1 MKKMNMYW
9 PVVLIVISNV
19 VYNICSKQAPE
30 RIHPLA
36 SLTVTYLVGAVVSC
50 GLYFLLNRGGNLMQD
65 VRHINWATLLLGIAI
80 IGMEAGSIYL
90 YKVGWAV
97 NAGQLVCS
105 ALIAVALIFVGYF
118 LYKEHITWNKVVGI
132 AVIMVGLFFINKK

>member
-1 MKKMNMYW
+1 MNMYW
-9 PVVLIVISNV
+9 PVVLLVISNV

>member
-1 MKKMNMYW
+1 MNMYW

>member
-9 PVVLIVISNV
+9 PVILIVIANV

-30 RIHPLA
+30 NVHPLA
-36 SLTVTYLVGAVVSC
+36 SLTVTYLVGAVITC
-50 GLYFLLNRGGNLMQD
+50 ALYFILNRGGHIVQEWQ
-65 VRHINWATLLLGIAI
+65 HINWATLLLGIAI

-97 NAGQLVCS
+97 NSGQLVCS

-118 LYKEHITWNKVVGI
+118 IYKEQLSWNKAVGM
-132 AVIMVGLFFINKK
+132 ALVMAGMFFINRQ

>member
-1 MKKMNMYW
+1 MKRMNMYW

-30 RIHPLA
+30 KIHPLA
-36 SLTVTYLVGAVVSC
+36 SLTVTYIVGAVVSC
-50 GLYFLLNRGGNLMQD
+50 ALYFLLNKGGNIVQEW
-65 VRHINWATLLLGIAI
+65 RCINWATLLLGIAI

-97 NAGQLVCS
+97 NSGQLVCS
-105 ALIAVALIFVGYF
+105 ACIAVALIFVGYF
-118 LYKEHITWNKVVGI
+118 LYKEQISWNQIAGI
-132 AVIMVGLFFINKK
+132 AVIMVGMFLINKR